1 MEITQAQ
8 LDQFDEDGFLVVEE
22 FVDPDLARRAGER
35 FERLF
40 DNEFETGVAPD
51 IYNWEDGPDAEPLN
65 RHLSNSWKCDYT
77 MASVVLREET
87 GCWCARL
94 AGWSGARLNQS
105 DLIWKLPGSRSVAL
119 HQDNSFNPWITPDE
133 LVVCWVALTPS
144 SAETGTIEYAP
155 GSHKWGAFP
164 VGTPLLYDSENYQRD
179 VRAAAA
185 SVGAE
190 PEIVSIEVPA
200 GGAAFHHGLVWH
212 GSGDHP
218 NATLERRTITSAC
231 CASDARF
238 NPERVKERLGG
249 VFSRYK
255 HLCDD
260 EMDENFF
267 PILWTEDGR
276 RTPFLDDYI
285 NQGSALDG

>member
-8 LDQFDEDGFLVVEE
+8 LDQFDEDGFLVVEK
-22 FVDPDLARRAGER
+22 FVDPGLARRAGKR

-51 IYNWEDGPDAEPLN
+51 IFNWEDGPDAEPLN
-65 RHLSNSWKCDYT
+65 RHLSNTWKCDYT
-77 MASVVLREET
+77 VASVVLREET
-87 GCWCARL
+87 GRWCARL
-94 AGWSGARLNQS
+94 AGWPGARLNQS

-119 HQDNSFNPWITPDE
+119 HQDTSFNPWITPDE
-133 LVVCWVALTPS
+133 LVVCWVALPPS
-144 SAETGTIEYAP
+144 SAEPGTIEY
-155 GSHKWGAFP
+155 
-164 VGTPLLYDSENYQRD
+164 GTPLLYDSEDYQRD
-179 VRAAAA
+179 MLTAAA

-190 PEIVSIEVPA
+190 PEIVSIEVPV

-238 NPERVKERLGG
+238 NPDRVKESLGG

-285 NQGSALDG
+285 NQGSAL